1 MTRTCIRL
9 SIVKLPLLKYDKQQD
24 CEHSNTNESNSI
36 QHLLTFC
43 QIFSAMTKCITGEEH
58 KVFMSDKASDNGYY
72 LLTFMSAEK
81 ELRGKDWGSKRYLCM
96 ECLDCASE

>member
-36 QHLLTFC
+36 QHADILLKY
-43 QIFSAMTKCITGEEH
+43 SP
-58 KVFMSDKASDNGYY
+58 
-72 LLTFMSAEK
+72 L
-81 ELRGKDWGSKRYLCM
+81 
-96 ECLDCASE
+96 

>member
-43 QIFSAMTKCITGEEH
+43 SNI
-58 KVFMSDKASDNGYY
+58 
-72 LLTFMSAEK
+72 
-81 ELRGKDWGSKRYLCM
+81 LRYDEMNYR
-96 ECLDCASE
+96 